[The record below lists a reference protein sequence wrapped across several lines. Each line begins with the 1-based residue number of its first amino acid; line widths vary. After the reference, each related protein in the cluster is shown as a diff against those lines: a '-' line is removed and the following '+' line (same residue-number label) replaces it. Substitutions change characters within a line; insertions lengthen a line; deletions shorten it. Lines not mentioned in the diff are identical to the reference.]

1 MNHALKEGIAMIEL
15 KNIHKS
21 FNDTEVIKGID
32 LTVDKGEVVT
42 LIGRSGS
49 GKTTLLR
56 MMNALEI
63 PTQGSVFVNG
73 KTYTE
78 KDKNHKSKCVNNLV
92 WSSRV
97 IIYFHTNP
105 H

>member
-1 MNHALKEGIAMIEL
+1 MIEL

-21 FNDTEVIKGID
+21 FNETEVIKGID

-63 PTQGSVFVNG
+63 PTDGTVYVNG

-78 KDKNHKSKCVNNLV
+78 KDKNLKSKCANSLE
-92 WSSRV
+92 WSSKI
-97 IIYFHTNP
+97 IIYSHINLL
-105 H
+105 

>member
-1 MNHALKEGIAMIEL
+1 M
-15 KNIHKS
+15 
-21 FNDTEVIKGID
+21 IKGID

-63 PTQGSVFVNG
+63 PTDGTVYVNG

-78 KDKNHKSKCVNNLV
+78 KDKNLKSKYANSLE
-92 WSSRV
+92 WSSKI
-97 IIYFHTNP
+97 IIYST
-105 H
+105 